1 MFVLGLAAALLA
13 AVLFNVGIALQ
24 GLEARAAPAS
34 LGLRLSL
41 LGRLLRRP
49 RWILGLILGIAGIG
63 PQVLALATAPF
74 IVVQTALAT
83 GLLLLLVLGVR
94 AFGEH
99 VGPLEIVGVA
109 AIIGGVGLVSWGAP
123 AHTEAHR
130 GGAAVIAV
138 VAALSVVGVLP
149 FLVRGTRLDTGMGAI
164 VASGCGFGAT
174 NVATKLMSDDVG
186 LRHWTSA
193 AAWAIVGLIMGVVAT
208 LTGMTA
214 FQRRD
219 ATTVVPV
226 STAVQTF
233 LPIVLEP
240 FFLREHWASADY
252 GGGPIA
258 AGVVVALLGAV
269 LVSRTRAVSN
279 LAAAA
284 QR

>member
-130 GGAAVIAV
+130 GG
-138 VAALSVVGVLP
+138 
-149 FLVRGTRLDTGMGAI
+149 
-164 VASGCGFGAT
+164 
-174 NVATKLMSDDVG
+174 
-186 LRHWTSA
+186 
-193 AAWAIVGLIMGVVAT
+193 
-208 LTGMTA
+208 
-214 FQRRD
+214 
-219 ATTVVPV
+219 
-226 STAVQTF
+226 
-233 LPIVLEP
+233 
-240 FFLREHWASADY
+240 
-252 GGGPIA
+252 
-258 AGVVVALLGAV
+258 
-269 LVSRTRAVSN
+269 
-279 LAAAA
+279 
-284 QR
+284 